1 MDVWV
6 EFKNASK
13 WQAEA
18 LFRNF
23 FPCDEDEEEVD
34 MESLSGNM
42 SDSGTDISSIGQDVD
57 SKTRVRTYIADSSG
71 ARTPTSPNEK
81 DSTSL
86 PSLWTLST
94 SIASSASSLIS
105 ASGATSPTLNSPS
118 GSTSPPLPR
127 TFAGSPVPTLPSTSE
142 SPSSG
147 HAKRPS
153 LASVQMDKDQFGASN
168 TAYLPPP
175 PDEALT
181 KNRVKPFDKKTLAI
195 LAKRFADG
203 LPDDEFSVAGL
214 QGCES

>member
-34 MESLSGNM
+34 MESLSGNV

-57 SKTRVRTYIADSSG
+57 SKTRVRTYMADSSG

-127 TFAGSPVPTLPSTSE
+127 TFSGSPVPTSPPVSE
-142 SPSSG
+142 SG

-153 LASVQMDKDQFGASN
+153 LASARMDKDQFGASN

-175 PDEALT
+175 PDEALA

>member
-1 MDVWV
+1 
-6 EFKNASK
+6 
-13 WQAEA
+13 
-18 LFRNF
+18 
-23 FPCDEDEEEVD
+23 

-42 SDSGTDISSIGQDVD
+42 SDSGTDISSIGQDID
-57 SKTRVRTYIADSSG
+57 SKIHVRTYRAESSG

-94 SIASSASSLIS
+94 SIASSASSLLS

-118 GSTSPPLPR
+118 GLSSPPLPR
-127 TFAGSPVPTLPSTSE
+127 TFSGSPVPTSPSTSAP
-142 SPSSG
+142 PSSG

-153 LASVQMDKDQFGASN
+153 YASVRMDKDQFGASN

-175 PDEALT
+175 PDEALAM
-181 KNRVKPFDKKTLAI
+181 NRVKPFDKKTLAI

-203 LPDDEFSVAGL
+203 LPEDEFSVAGL
-214 QGCES
+214 QGCESSSIN